1 MKNTSKAAK
10 FFIVCAVIFGIGLLT
25 TILGAAF
32 GGVDGFKK
40 VANERGWTYD
50 GPGELVMDYS
60 KQEDFNAVDVQGDV
74 DLYLVSEK
82 SFKDKG
88 WQKEHDLDDSIIE
101 SALVTDSDADPTDE
115 NGRFTPAAG
124 CVLIAYGD
132 KVEKPEIKVV
142 KGVLHIDAERDSIN
156 GINLDFSS
164 VPVTPAVYVFC
175 KDEELKNI
183 KANTLSGDISLYGI
197 TFGTADITS
206 ASGDTLM
213 KDVSGETVTLNLMAG
228 DAKVTGNVSKNSSL
242 KVVDGD
248 VDMSGK
254 FLGITDIDSTSGDVD
269 FNSELGSDKYAL
281 NISAVAG
288 DVNFAEGDTRESFDE
303 IPVNIERKGG
313 PNTLK
318 IEATS
323 GDIDLSFGK

>member
-74 DLYLVSEK
+74 DLYIVSEK

-142 KGVLHIDAERDSIN
+142 KGV
-156 GINLDFSS
+156 
-164 VPVTPAVYVFC
+164 
-175 KDEELKNI
+175 
-183 KANTLSGDISLYGI
+183 
-197 TFGTADITS
+197 
-206 ASGDTLM
+206 
-213 KDVSGETVTLNLMAG
+213 
-228 DAKVTGNVSKNSSL
+228 
-242 KVVDGD
+242 
-248 VDMSGK
+248 
-254 FLGITDIDSTSGDVD
+254 
-269 FNSELGSDKYAL
+269 
-281 NISAVAG
+281 
-288 DVNFAEGDTRESFDE
+288 
-303 IPVNIERKGG
+303 
-313 PNTLK
+313 
-318 IEATS
+318 
-323 GDIDLSFGK
+323 